1 MLSFFKKKYL
11 QGAGLLVF
19 LAMVLFLSGPQ
30 VKIDTTLHPVSL
42 PPDLDAYLAQSE
54 AVFSDIVPGTEKKI
68 VWAGKP
74 GEQTSLALVYIH
86 GFSASR
92 QDTAP
97 LAAMVAGQL
106 HANLYATRLSGHGRG
121 GSAMLDGSVNGWV
134 NDMREA
140 VEIGKR
146 LGRRVVLMGIST
158 GGTLATWQAAQALED
173 EVAALV
179 LVSPNFGPIDRRTAI
194 LTWPWGAQLAELLVG
209 KTRSWQP
216 INEAQGRYWTHSY
229 PVRALVPMMG
239 VVKLARSLDLA
250 TIKAPTLIIYSPEDK
265 TVDTREI
272 IAAFQEMGAA
282 KKSLLPYKGAGD
294 PAQHVLAGD
303 ILSPGTTMLLA
314 ECIGDFLAGLENE
327 P

>member
-1 MLSFFKKKYL
+1 MKSFFQKKYL
-11 QGAGLLVF
+11 QGAGLLVG

-30 VKIDTTLHPVSL
+30 VKRDTTLHPVSL
-42 PPDLDAYLAQSE
+42 PPDLDAYLARSE

-74 GEQTSLALVYIH
+74 GEQTPLALVYIH

-106 HANLYATRLSGHGRG
+106 HANLYATRLAGHGRG
-121 GSAMLDGSVNGWV
+121 SSAMLDGSVNAWV

-158 GGTLATWQAAQALED
+158 GGTLATWQAAQALHD

-179 LVSPNFGPIDRRTAI
+179 LVSPNFGPVDRRTMI

-229 PVRALVPMMG
+229 PVRALVSMMG

-265 TVDTREI
+265 MVDTREI
-272 IAAFQEMGAA
+272 IAAFQEMGAE
-282 KKSLLPYKGAGD
+282 KKSLLPCQGTGD
-294 PAQHVLAGD
+294 PARHVLAGD

-314 ECIGDFLAGLENE
+314 ERIGDFLAGLENE